1 MLKISISLRNFDSH
15 RRNCPITPSY
25 NTAQIIYLKR
35 FQELLIKTL
44 KRGTKTDLC
53 WFKRDLTR
61 GLFLL
66 PRWKKIHSFLV
77 LHPHSTPR
85 KLYLRLATKCM
96 HACMHAFMHACVKD
110 IAIFVRNMSFG
121 SSGEAKVSR
130 SRSSCC
136 SCLSICLR
144 LFSRFSADT
153 ETHSRTSRPKWHLHL
168 VKSTQKKHPRFKK
181 IQQNRHKKT
190 T

>member
-1 MLKISISLRNFDSH
+1 MGSFSSANVEENI
-15 RRNCPITPSY
+15 C
-25 NTAQIIYLKR
+25 
-35 FQELLIKTL
+35 
-44 KRGTKTDLC
+44 
-53 WFKRDLTR
+53 
-61 GLFLL
+61 
-66 PRWKKIHSFLV
+66 HSFSV
-77 LHPHSTPR
+77 LYPHSTPR
-85 KLYLRLATKCM
+85 ELSLRFACNQM
-96 HACMHAFMHACVKD
+96 HACMHACVKD

-168 VKSTQKKHPRFKK
+168 VKSTQKKHPRFGK
-181 IQQNRHKKT
+181 IQQNRHKKKT

>member
-1 MLKISISLRNFDSH
+1 MGSFSSAKVEENTCHSLS
-15 RRNCPITPSY
+15 
-25 NTAQIIYLKR
+25 
-35 FQELLIKTL
+35 
-44 KRGTKTDLC
+44 
-53 WFKRDLTR
+53 
-61 GLFLL
+61 
-66 PRWKKIHSFLV
+66 V
-77 LHPHSTPR
+77 MHPHSTPR
-85 KLYLRLATKCM
+85 ELSLRLATKC
-96 HACMHAFMHACVKD
+96 MHACVKD

-153 ETHSRTSRPKWHLHL
+153 ETHSRTSRPKWHLYL
-168 VKSTQKKHPRFKK
+168 VKSTQKKHPRYEK

>member
-1 MLKISISLRNFDSH
+1 MFKISSSLRNFDSH
-15 RRNCPITPSY
+15 IWRNCPITPSY
-25 NTAQIIYLKR
+25 NTAQITYLER

-44 KRGTKTDLC
+44 
-53 WFKRDLTR
+53 FKRDLTW

-66 PRWKKIHSFLV
+66 PSWKKIPVILFQFCI
-77 LHPHSTPR
+77 STVPQESSPSD
-85 KLYLRLATKCM
+85 LQPNVC
-96 HACMHAFMHACVKD
+96 MHACVKD

-153 ETHSRTSRPKWHLHL
+153 KTHSRTSRPKWHLDL
-168 VKSTQKKHPRFKK
+168 VKSTQKEHPRYEK
-181 IQQNRHKKT
+181 IQQNRYKKT